1 MKQHLQGEPDNQ
13 ENGIYSRVTRRIM
26 PILFLSYVVSYLDRV
41 NVGFAKLQM
50 MTDLNLSDT
59 VYGLGA
65 GIFFIGYFLFEIPS
79 NLILHKVGARRWIA
93 RIMISWGLISG
104 AMIFINSAPMFYL
117 MRFLLGLA
125 EAGFFPGVILYMTYW
140 YPSARRGR
148 IYAVLMSAVAVSGVL
163 GGGLSGWIMQ
173 ITSGVIG
180 MAGWQ
185 WMFLLEALPAVLLGA
200 IIFRALPDRIADAHW
215 LDANEKQLLIRN
227 LQQEELVKQHMDLA
241 QVVRSVPVWHLTAIY
256 FTLVMG
262 LYGVS
267 FWLPTMIK
275 ATGVSDILSVGL
287 LTAIPYFAATL
298 GMLLTGRSSD
308 RYRERRWHLAVPM
321 LLGGLGLL
329 LSTLSHQNT
338 PLAMLWLTVAM
349 AGILSGI
356 AVFWNLPT
364 SLLGGIGASLGIAL
378 INSMGNLAGF
388 ASPFLIGWMKD
399 LTHST
404 DAGMFMLTGSLLVGA
419 VLTLMVRPVDS
430 IIADTVI
437 KGSTQ

>member
-1 MKQHLQGEPDNQ
+1 
-13 ENGIYSRVTRRIM
+13 
-26 PILFLSYVVSYLDRV
+26 
-41 NVGFAKLQM
+41 
-50 MTDLNLSDT
+50 
-59 VYGLGA
+59 
-65 GIFFIGYFLFEIPS
+65 
-79 NLILHKVGARRWIA
+79 
-93 RIMISWGLISG
+93 
-104 AMIFINSAPMFYL
+104 
-117 MRFLLGLA
+117 
-125 EAGFFPGVILYMTYW
+125 
-140 YPSARRGR
+140 
-148 IYAVLMSAVAVSGVL
+148 VLMSAVAVSGVL

>member
-1 MKQHLQGEPDNQ
+1 
-13 ENGIYSRVTRRIM
+13 
-26 PILFLSYVVSYLDRV
+26 
-41 NVGFAKLQM
+41 
-50 MTDLNLSDT
+50 
-59 VYGLGA
+59 
-65 GIFFIGYFLFEIPS
+65 
-79 NLILHKVGARRWIA
+79 
-93 RIMISWGLISG
+93 
-104 AMIFINSAPMFYL
+104 
-117 MRFLLGLA
+117 
-125 EAGFFPGVILYMTYW
+125 
-140 YPSARRGR
+140 
-148 IYAVLMSAVAVSGVL
+148 
-163 GGGLSGWIMQ
+163 
-173 ITSGVIG
+173 
-180 MAGWQ
+180 
-185 WMFLLEALPAVLLGA
+185 VLLGA